1 MTLTLSA
8 SAWIEEG
15 EAHKQTLE
23 IAGLGENQNGVMGI
37 SKNATDAQFEQAC
50 KANMRLMGQGEG
62 YVLIKALGDVPT
74 VNIPVDIILY

>member
-1 MTLTLSA
+1 MA
-8 SAWIEEG
+8 Y
-15 EAHKQTLE
+15 KQTLE

-37 SKNATDAQFEQAC
+37 SIEQAC
-50 KANMRLMGQGEG
+50 KANMRLIGQGEG